1 MQHRRRTKKI
11 KRLKDERKSFN
22 IIQKIILQTVL
33 CIFLVAV
40 AGIIKGIDSPVTNY
54 FENKITG
61 VLTHNVDIKGF
72 FYQMDTLIQKKDDE
86 RQLKSNEHNLENQK
100 QIAISDGEKESINIK
115 DDYEKISMEK
125 SNVPSEEF
133 LEETFVDSI
142 SYNVDDENDIDY
154 ENFSLEYGEYSF
166 IIPVGGTIST
176 FFGEQT
182 DSINDVEQ
190 FHEGINIET
199 EMGTPIKA
207 VYSGEVLEIG
217 EDSKKGK
224 FIEIKHRKDIRII
237 YSNCS
242 SLLVEKGQYI
252 SRGDIIGQVGNTGN
266 FKNPSLYLVLLKDD
280 VPENPLDYIEV
291 LSEQEI

>member
-1 MQHRRRTKKI
+1 MQHRRRTKKF

-86 RQLKSNEHNLENQK
+86 RQLNSNEHNLENQK

-252 SRGDIIGQVGNTGN
+252 NRGDIIGQVGNTGN